1 MTMTLPAAAGRPLL
15 EWAWVTANLDRIT
28 SHTIEHVVLTA
39 IAVGVGLTVASLLA
53 AWCLR
58 SHRRYRRVIEA
69 SSLLYTIPSLAL
81 FALLAPVVGL
91 GFTNASIALVSY
103 TLLIL
108 VRNIVT
114 GIHQVPAETVE
125 AASGMGMTRRR
136 ILWTIEVPLALPVIM
151 AGIRIATVTVI
162 GLVTVTA
169 LLGLGGLGQLI
180 LTGFRVLPPFP
191 TMIVVGTMLSIALAV
206 TADLVL
212 LGLQRLATPWA
223 RR

>member
-1 MTMTLPAAAGRPLL
+1 MMIASTRPLF
-15 EWAWVTANLDRIT
+15 EWSWFVTNLDRVGAAVFQ
-28 SHTIEHVVLTA
+28 HLVLTV
-39 IAVGVGLTVASLLA
+39 IAVLIGLGLSSALA

-58 SHRRYRRVIEA
+58 HPARYRRVIEA
-69 SSLLYTIPSLAL
+69 SSLLYTVPSLAL

-91 GFTNASIALVSY
+91 GYINATIALVSY

-114 GIHQVPAETVE
+114 GILQVPSDVVE
-125 AASGMGMTRRR
+125 AAIGMGMTRRR
-136 ILWTIEVPLALPVIM
+136 ILWTVEVPLALPVIV

-180 LTGFRVLPPFP
+180 LSGFRVLPPFP
-191 TMIVVGTMLSIALAV
+191 TLIVVGTGLSVVLAIAI
-206 TADLVL
+206 DLVL
-212 LGLQRLATPWA
+212 LGLQRLATPWQQA
-223 RR
+223 